1 MDLPTIWFVVIAV
14 LWFGY
19 LLLECFDLG
28 VLMHLFGLART
39 PTERRVLINTIGPV
53 WDGNEVW
60 LITAGAMT
68 FAAFPYWYASLFSG
82 LYVPLVIVLFALIVR
97 AVAIEY
103 RSKHHTGRW
112 TQTWDVLMAV
122 ASLIASFAVGAMLA
136 ITTTGLPINDNG
148 DRVGGVWAWLS
159 VPAVIGGLGVVGFSL
174 IHGAVF
180 LMLRTD
186 APMRD
191 RARTFVLRWTPLL
204 ILPLLAWVIWVQ
216 VQSGDALTWAFVVV
230 AAVALVTSYWLTGL
244 KRSKAGFLAM
254 AVFLAFGVA
263 AIFVAVF
270 PVVLPST
277 IDPAFNL
284 TVWNAAS
291 GEYTLAVMSVVALFG
306 IPAVIVTQ
314 AWSYRIFSKRLA
326 TKHIPPL
333 HEVVPAV
340 AETSASGNYRET
352 EQTA

>member
-1 MDLPTIWFVVIAV
+1 MDLPSIWFVVIAV

-82 LYVPLVIVLFALIVR
+82 LYVPLVITLFALIVR

-103 RSKHHTGRW
+103 RSKHHTSRW
-112 TQTWDVLMAV
+112 TKTWDVLMAV
-122 ASLIASFAVGAMLA
+122 ASLVASFAVGAMLA
-136 ITTTGLPINDNG
+136 ITTTGLPLNENG
-148 DRVGGVWAWLS
+148 DRVGGAWAWLS
-159 VPAVIGGLGVVGFSL
+159 VPAVIGGLGVVCFSL

-180 LMLRTD
+180 LMLRTE
-186 APMRD
+186 APMRE

-204 ILPLLAWVIWVQ
+204 ILPLLAWVLWVQ
-216 VQSGDALTWAFVVV
+216 VQSGDALTWTFVGA
-230 AAVALVTSYWLTGL
+230 AAVALVISYWLTTQ
-244 KRSKAGFLAM
+244 KRSKAGFIAM
-254 AVFLAFGVA
+254 ATFLAFGVA
-263 AIFVAVF
+263 SIFVAVF

-291 GEYTLAVMSVVALFG
+291 GEYTLGVMSVIALFG

-326 TKHIPPL
+326 TRHIPPL
-333 HEVVPAV
+333 HEVVPAIPTRSV
-340 AETSASGNYRET
+340 RGDESTPERIV
-352 EQTA
+352 